1 MTTPTQIAVTEEIT
15 KVSATNNTVSIAL
28 SDNNT
33 TVSVNNFALPF
44 LPVTSAE
51 NVSFSAYNTIT
62 ANNVRDAL
70 QQLADQ
76 NFRSASAPSGA
87 NVGEGDIWYDTDDDQ
102 LKVYRETSSGNF
114 AFVPIMVGNISPD
127 SDTVDAGSYY
137 EIYKCHKQLR

>member
-114 AFVPIMVGNISPD
+114 AFVPIIVGNISPD
-127 SDTVDAGSYY
+127 SDTVDAGSY
-137 EIYKCHKQLR
+137 